1 MIVKDEQ
8 AMLAAGQHLVKQLQ
22 PGMLIFLQG
31 DLGAGKTTL
40 VRGVLRGL
48 GYQGSVKSPTY
59 NLVES
64 YTINEQQ
71 LFHFDLY
78 RLMDEEE
85 LEYMGMRDYLSS
97 DSICFIEWPN
107 NGAGYLPKPDM
118 LIKININAEQR
129 ELLISTCEKP

>member
-8 AMLAAGQHLVKQLQ
+8 AMLAAGQHLAKQLQ

>member
-8 AMLAAGQHLVKQLQ
+8 AMLVAGQNLAKQLQ
-22 PGMLIFLQG
+22 PGMLVFLQG

-40 VRGVLRGL
+40 VRGVLRGM

-71 LFHFDLY
+71 VFHFDLY

-97 DSICFIEWPN
+97 DSICFIEWPDK
-107 NGAGYLPKPDM
+107 GAGYLPKPDM

-129 ELLISTCEKP
+129 ELLISTCEKA